1 MRSTGSGYILVDET
15 RDLLLKENAV
25 EWICEKIV
33 NQLTN
38 AADCQFQ
45 DVLID
50 LSTGDGRAV
59 CYQSLPCTERM
70 KDTLAKWD
78 GIREFQD
85 LHITYQFGDRTEVI
99 DENVVADWMM
109 LDENGDIVY
118 DEHNVPLLDETLIK
132 EYVAYLSATYNT
144 VGIEREFHA
153 TRGDVVK
160 VPGGSYGNEIDE
172 QAEYAYLLNAV
183 LNRESGTRIPQY
195 TSEAREKGTDD
206 IGDTYIEVDMGSQ
219 HMYYYA
225 DGELVID
232 TPIVTGNMSRRWST
246 PAKVC
251 FVYFKQKNRVLRGAD
266 YATPVKY
273 WMAVDGH
280 IGIHDAT
287 WRREFGGDIYKTN
300 GSHGCIN
307 TPLETMTELYE
318 LVEPGTPVIMFY

>member
-1 MRSTGSGYILVDET
+1 M
-15 RDLLLKENAV
+15 KENAV
-25 EWICEKIV
+25 EWICEKII

-85 LHITYQFGDRTEVI
+85 LHITYQFGARTEVI

-144 VGIEREFHA
+144 VGIERKFH
-153 TRGDVVK
+153 V
-160 VPGGSYGNEIDE
+160 
-172 QAEYAYLLNAV
+172 
-183 LNRESGTRIPQY
+183 
-195 TSEAREKGTDD
+195 
-206 IGDTYIEVDMGSQ
+206 
-219 HMYYYA
+219 
-225 DGELVID
+225 
-232 TPIVTGNMSRRWST
+232 T
-246 PAKVC
+246 PARQSSC
-251 FVYFKQKNRVLRGAD
+251 FTDSISEHIRFRNIQHYIYAPAQCCLYKFIAVPRICVHTKN
-266 YATPVKY
+266 K
-273 WMAVDGH
+273 
-280 IGIHDAT
+280 I
-287 WRREFGGDIYKTN
+287 RRN
-300 GSHGCIN
+300 
-307 TPLETMTELYE
+307 
-318 LVEPGTPVIMFY
+318 

>member
-1 MRSTGSGYILVDET
+1 M
-15 RDLLLKENAV
+15 KENAV

-172 QAEYAYLLNAV
+172 QVEYAYLLNAGIAGRTRHASHHV
-183 LNRESGTRIPQY
+183 LLT
-195 TSEAREKGTDD
+195 A
-206 IGDTYIEVDMGSQ
+206 
-219 HMYYYA
+219 H
-225 DGELVID
+225 
-232 TPIVTGNMSRRWST
+232 
-246 PAKVC
+246 
-251 FVYFKQKNRVLRGAD
+251 
-266 YATPVKY
+266 
-273 WMAVDGH
+273 
-280 IGIHDAT
+280 
-287 WRREFGGDIYKTN
+287 
-300 GSHGCIN
+300 
-307 TPLETMTELYE
+307 
-318 LVEPGTPVIMFY
+318 